1 MTKPA
6 IEVPVAEPSNE
17 KEFIAFCV
25 YYIYFK
31 GVEFLDT
38 DEYMEAEINFAV
50 EMGFSFEEYDDDS
63 PESRWSRLLESLARQ
78 AHFQLADI
86 HQLCGRHNRPN

>member
-17 KEFIAFCV
+17 KEWITYLV
-25 YYIYFK
+25 YNLFFH
-31 GVEFLDT
+31 GMNFVDT

-50 EMGFSFEEYDDDS
+50 EMGFSFDEYDDESPDS
-63 PESRWSRLLESLARQ
+63 RFNRLLESLGRQ
-78 AHFQLADI
+78 AHFQLSDI
-86 HQLCGRHNRPN
+86 HTLTARHCRNN